1 MWDQRLIRLALLQ
14 QLRTVYGIK
23 VKGGRGQCDRRRHET
38 AATEIRGKIFGV
50 PFNSLPHSVVPEYG
64 HIPSFLVDACT
75 SLKEHIHTEG
85 LFRKSGSV
93 IRLKALKSKLDHGEA
108 CLSSALPCDV
118 AGLLKQFFRELPEPV
133 LPADLHEALFKAQQL
148 GAEERTKATLLLS
161 CLMADPT
168 VDILRYFFNFLK
180 NVSLRANENKMDSSN
195 LAVIFAPNLL
205 QTSEGH
211 EKMSANTEKK
221 LRLQAAVVQTFI
233 DCASDIGR
241 VPDFI
246 LEKIPAMLG
255 IDGLCTT
262 PSLEGFEGDYETPGE
277 CKRKRRQSVGDF
289 VNGALNK
296 LKSSRTPSITPQQ
309 DRTAQASVS
318 PLILTPSVKRKLP
331 GESSHAFSSKKR
343 KSIKHNLNFEL
354 LPSHLFS
361 SNSTPVSVHLDTSPD
376 GSSQSSLSPIAMS
389 GNYLVGT
396 DLRRSKRIASKKVY
410 RVESGKAGCFSPKV
424 SRKEKTRRSL
434 RLKFS
439 LGKNRDSNGCSVI
452 NRYENVGRR
461 LANQQNL
468 ENRIESVKTG
478 LLFSPDIDE
487 RLLKKGSEKIRK
499 SEEHFLTPD
508 QLDGT
513 GYRMSWT
520 EPSNS
525 SFQDMSTNGTSPIMQ
540 NLEVKSFS
548 LETDITVEKSPVVS
562 CELRPSTFHSQPDSS
577 VLGSSF
583 SGDEGLASETLQ
595 KIQKAFSES
604 GSDLQMVINHEQSS
618 VTNMGEEV
626 ESRDV
631 TVSES
636 KGHDGGYTEEDE
648 NYPSERD
655 FSPHQRPEFAREAN
669 EECYLTQM
677 KVEREDIHSE
687 IPKADLVQQA
697 IPGEEP
703 TEEPQSPRN
712 QLNTPSQVDENVV
725 EGNSGAREAPEE
737 EEARS
742 LEQST
747 CSVAVLLEPQPQ
759 RLARRQS
766 LVEKCDSAVPG
777 GQQVTEHGKVSDHI
791 QWFNKLSL
799 NEPNRGKVKSPLKF
813 QRTPVRQSVRR
824 INSLL
829 EYDRQPVRQKL
840 AILRDTASPLV
851 KSVSCD
857 SALPSCVQSTS
868 KGPTVPYTKSGL
880 EAQKSTSCNKSSVEL
895 TSKSFTKMKRHLDP
909 LNASLGTTRLC
920 KQENKPNGQVKFP
933 LDDLT
938 NQDRLKSVVN
948 NNVAFSPGIK
958 NRVLRKPSEKERVW
972 YKGSPKNPI
981 GKTQLL
987 PTSKPV
993 DL

>member
-1 MWDQRLIRLALLQ
+1 MSDQRLVRLAVLQ
-14 QLRTVYGIK
+14 QLRAVYGIK

-38 AATEIRGKIFGV
+38 AATEIKGKIFGV

-148 GAEERTKATLLLS
+148 GAEERNKATLLLS

-180 NVSLRANENKMDSSN
+180 NVSLRASENKMDSSN

-233 DCASDIGR
+233 DYASDIGR

-246 LEKIPAMLG
+246 LEKIPTMLG

-361 SNSTPVSVHLDTSPD
+361 SNSTPVSVHFDTSPE
-376 GSSQSSLSPIAMS
+376 GSSHSCLSPVTMS
-389 GNYLVGT
+389 GDHLIST
-396 DLRRSKRIASKKVY
+396 DLRRSERIANKKVY

-468 ENRIESVKTG
+468 KNRTESVKTG

-487 RLLKKGSEKIRK
+487 RLLKKGSEKISK
-499 SEEHFLTPD
+499 SEEHLLTPD

-525 SFQDMSTNGTSPIMQ
+525 SFQDMSVNGTSPIIR

-548 LETDITVEKSPVVS
+548 LEPDITVEKSPVVS
-562 CELRPSTFHSQPDSS
+562 CELRPSTFHSQPDNS
-577 VLGSSF
+577 VLGSSL
-583 SGDEGLASETLQ
+583 SGDEGNLASETLQ

-604 GSDLQMVINHEQSS
+604 GSDLHMVINHEQSS
-618 VTNMGEEV
+618 VTNRREEG

-631 TVSES
+631 TMSES
-636 KGHDGGYTEEDE
+636 KGRDGSYTGEDE
-648 NYPSERD
+648 NHASERNV
-655 FSPHQRPEFAREAN
+655 SPYQSPEVFREAS
-669 EECYLTQM
+669 EECYSAQM
-677 KVEREDIHSE
+677 KVECEDTHSE
-687 IPKADLVQQA
+687 TPKADLVQQA

-703 TEEPQSPRN
+703 TEEPQSPRS
-712 QLNTPSQVDENVV
+712 QLNTRSQGNENV
-725 EGNSGAREAPEE
+725 ENSGESEAPVED
-737 EEARS
+737 EAQAS
-742 LEQST
+742 LEQNT
-747 CSVAVLLEPQPQ
+747 CSKAVLSKPRPQ
-759 RLARRQS
+759 RLTRQQS

-777 GQQVTEHGKVSDHI
+777 GLQVTEHGKVSDHI

-799 NEPNRGKVKSPLKF
+799 NEPNRGKMKSPLKF

-829 EYDRQPVRQKL
+829 EYGRQPVRQKL
-840 AILRDTASPLV
+840 AIPGDTASPLV

-857 SALPSCVQSTS
+857 SALPTCVQSTS
-868 KGPTVPYTKSGL
+868 KGPTILHTKSGL

-895 TSKSFTKMKRHLDP
+895 TSKSFTKMKRHPDP

-920 KQENKPNGQVKFP
+920 KQENKSNGQIKFP

-938 NQDRLKSVVN
+938 NHDRLKFVVN
-948 NNVAFSPGIK
+948 NNVAFSPGTK
-958 NRVLRKPSEKERVW
+958 VLRRPSEKERVW